1 MFTGIFTNE
10 TKKYVSRYD
19 PDKANPTV
27 FLLGT
32 LDPFV
37 DAYIKDKTSRFE
49 SSSAHPD
56 EEAVLKLDFST
67 RNLLQIKFG
76 LRGIE
81 NLLDPET
88 KQVLK
93 VDLEK
98 VSIDGRNYQVVPD
111 KVLALISDPVLI
123 GELAD
128 EIRKINTLT
137 QEERKN

>member
-1 MFTGIFTNE
+1 MFTGIYTSE
-10 TKKYVSRYD
+10 TKKYVSKYD

-32 LDPFV
+32 LDPFI

-67 RNLLQIKFG
+67 RNLLQVKFG

-98 VSIDGRNYQVVPD
+98 ISIDGRNYQVIPD
-111 KVLALISDPVLI
+111 KVLAVIADPVLI